1 MNDGSTSWRLGD
13 VVEVMGDGI
22 EISGGGYHLFASSI
36 TARRVE
42 VRKRNGAGWEKEEGR
57 VGEPTKRREGRLPN
71 ALLASAH
78 ARLFFYAGTSLL
90 SLPQQTPKE
99 KRRLWTAFP

>member
-1 MNDGSTSWRLGD
+1 MNDGSASWRLGD

-42 VRKRNGAGWEKEEGR
+42 VRKRNGARWEKEEGR
-57 VGEPTKRREGRLPN
+57 GWRTTAHETGN
-71 ALLASAH
+71 A
-78 ARLFFYAGTSLL
+78 
-90 SLPQQTPKE
+90 
-99 KRRLWTAFP
+99 RRLNETFYGGSFGSRSVSLI